1 MVISMQII
9 ELNII
14 INTEKNHFNTPTLK
28 ETELI
33 IINNKEV

>member
-9 ELNII
+9 ELN

-33 IINNKEV
+33 INNNKEV